1 MSNPIIIPKQAREL
15 LTGTRRLLAPRQ
27 ALAFVEQFLAMLAKR
42 PELATLKI
50 TVTRDEHGITMRA
63 TPTQPG

>member
-15 LTGTRRLLAPRQ
+15 LTGTRRLLAARQ
-27 ALAFVEQFLAMLAKR
+27 ALAFVEQFATMLAKR

-50 TVTRDEHGITMRA
+50 TIARDEQGITIRA
-63 TPTQPG
+63 VPTGPR